1 MKTKYLVAALMVI
14 GAGTGLATSLLAAP
28 VVSAPS
34 IPAAPRPAAAPV
46 TAPSSNVGPVNSL
59 SQAAAPNNPAPQ
71 QITPAAQTLGNPNG
85 LTTGGT
91 GPIDE
96 PTRAPGADPAISGGD
111 PAITLD
117 PALPTSTPLPAGA
130 VAPPPASGTVTT
142 TVTVPTGPVI
152 PIPTPAPADAVTPT
166 PIPAVAMP
174 VPTAT
179 PVATPEPAPP
189 AVVVT
194 PEPTP
199 EPVATPSE
207 TPAPTPAPTATPA
220 PTPAAE
226 VPSEPKIALP
236 GASAPDDQSQA
247 AGAAKKAAPAAKAG
261 AAAEANDSSA
271 MPAGLNPL
279 NAPTVNDKG
288 ELMVSVSPSEDS
300 AVIRFPFT
308 ERVAFAVF
316 VRSHFLWV
324 VTNSMM
330 PLDLSEFDNL
340 PATVIAKPQKI
351 FNARNTILRIP
362 IENNVYTTVIR
373 EDSGTYGWAIHI
385 TPKKRML
392 ASALSVS
399 TNTEPPAPANVS
411 IVTQEMAD
419 PVTVTD
425 PRVGDEL
432 VIVPLYAP
440 GNGILARRDFVEFRL
455 AATAQGIVVVKKAD
469 RVQVTQLRNGLRVS
483 VPDTGAILSAN
494 LPEVEEGKSLG
505 TLINNATYFP
515 YEIWK
520 PDNLDNPRLQL
531 RRLFQRIVSG
541 KTLQE
546 SNEARLR
553 STQILL
559 SQAMIPEAIAMLDG
573 IERTNPAYFR
583 SAKLSALRGA
593 AYFLMY
599 RFPEA
604 ARDFSAAELNNS
616 REGEYWRNMLA
627 DLLGGQSQGYDYLS
641 LNTDYISKYPPY
653 FRQRL
658 AIVAADRSI
667 GSKDYNTA
675 LKIFDTLQK
684 DNLVDSISPYV
695 NFLLAKIAAETGQQK
710 DALDMWDKLAEDYKH
725 PFVQARAEFSRIVW
739 AMDHVTINKDDAI
752 SRLERL
758 RLSWHGDSLEL
769 SVLVLLGD
777 LYAERKDYVNAMRIW
792 HGGVQ
797 SFTNTNEAIEMT
809 RKMQDAFI
817 TMFNDGAA
825 DALPPLDSLALYY
838 EYRKYTPPGI
848 AGGELVER
856 LASRLVS
863 VDLLDQAAYVL
874 DQQMR
879 VQTEKETRSR
889 LGTKLATIYLLN
901 HQPKK
906 ALGALEDSVYGEN
919 QPILRQLRNRLTAQ
933 TMVDMDQPDKA
944 LQTLGQDIT
953 EDADRIRL
961 DIYWKQKDWKDII
974 SSAENILKARKDI
987 TAPLNLQEAEYVIK
1001 LALAYAFQ
1009 DDDAQLKY
1017 LHDYFGPLM
1026 ASNPQR
1032 DLFNFVTSE
1041 DINPTPTNFDD
1052 VIKNLSD
1059 TRSFLDNYSA
1069 RIKTEGLNNVI
1080 K

>member
-1 MKTKYLVAALMVI
+1 MHQEERNAAE
-14 GAGTGLATSLLAAP
+14 TPKAA
-28 VVSAPS
+28 
-34 IPAAPRPAAAPV
+34 
-46 TAPSSNVGPVNSL
+46 TAP
-59 SQAAAPNNPAPQ
+59 APK
-71 QITPAAQTLGNPNG
+71 
-85 LTTGGT
+85 
-91 GPIDE
+91 
-96 PTRAPGADPAISGGD
+96 
-111 PAITLD
+111 
-117 PALPTSTPLPAGA
+117 
-130 VAPPPASGTVTT
+130 
-142 TVTVPTGPVI
+142 
-152 PIPTPAPADAVTPT
+152 
-166 PIPAVAMP
+166 PAVKSNA
-174 VPTAT
+174 
-179 PVATPEPAPP
+179 
-189 AVVVT
+189 
-194 PEPTP
+194 
-199 EPVATPSE
+199 
-207 TPAPTPAPTATPA
+207 
-220 PTPAAE
+220 
-226 VPSEPKIALP
+226 SEP
-236 GASAPDDQSQA
+236 
-247 AGAAKKAAPAAKAG
+247 
-261 AAAEANDSSA
+261 NDSSA
-271 MPAGLNPL
+271 LPAGLAPVV
-279 NAPTVNDKG
+279 PTVNDKG
-288 ELMVSVSPSEDS
+288 ELLVSVSPSEDS

-324 VTNSMM
+324 VFNSKM
-330 PLDLSEFDNL
+330 PLDMSEFEDL
-340 PATVIAKPQKI
+340 PATVIGKPQRI
-351 FNARNTILRIP
+351 PDTRNTILRIP
-362 IENNVYTTVIR
+362 VENNVYTSVIR
-373 EDSGTYGWAIHI
+373 EDSGSYGWAIHI
-385 TPKKRML
+385 TPKKRLL
-392 ASALSVS
+392 ASALSIS
-399 TNTEPPAPANVS
+399 TNTEPPAPPNVS

-419 PVTVTD
+419 PITVRD
-425 PRVGDEL
+425 PRVGDDI
-432 VIVPLYAP
+432 VIVPLYSP
-440 GNGILARRDFVEFRL
+440 GNGILARREFVEFRL
-455 AATAQGIVVVKKAD
+455 IATAQGIAIVKKAD
-469 RVQVTQLRNGLRVS
+469 KVNVTQLRNGLRIS
-483 VPDTGAILSAN
+483 LPDGATLSTN
-494 LPEVEEGKSLG
+494 LPEVEAGKSLG

-520 PDNLDNPRLQL
+520 PDNVDNPRPQL
-531 RRLFQRIVSG
+531 RKLFQRIVSG
-541 KTLQE
+541 KNLQE

-559 SQAMIPEAIAMLDG
+559 SQAMMPEAIAMLDA

-583 SAKLSALRGA
+583 SAKLAALRGA

-604 ARDFSAAELNNS
+604 AHDFSAAELNNS
-616 REGEYWRNMLA
+616 REAEYWRNMLA
-627 DLLGGQSQGYDYLS
+627 DLLGGQSQGYDFLL
-641 LNTDYISKYPPY
+641 LNPDYISKYPPF

-667 GSKDYNTA
+667 GAKDYNKA

-710 DALDMWDKLAEDYKH
+710 DALDMWDKLAEDYKY
-725 PFVQARAEFSRIVW
+725 PFVQARAEFSRLVW
-739 AMDHVTINKDDAI
+739 AMDHSTLSKEEAIN
-752 SRLERL
+752 RLERL

-777 LYAERKDYVNAMRIW
+777 LYLEKKDYVNAMRIW

-797 SFTNTNEAIEMT
+797 SFPNTSEAIEMT

-825 DALPPLDSLALYY
+825 DTLPPLDSLALYY

-933 TMVDMDQPDKA
+933 TMVDMDLPDKA
-944 LQTLGQDIT
+944 LQTLGQDTT

-961 DIYWKQKDWKDII
+961 DIYWKQKDWKNVIG
-974 SSAENILKARKDI
+974 SAENILKARKDI
-987 TAPLNLQEAEYVIK
+987 TAPLNLQEAEYVIR
-1001 LALAYAFQ
+1001 LALAYTFQ

-1026 ASNPQR
+1026 AGSPQK
-1032 DLFNFVTSE
+1032 DLFNFVTAA

-1059 TRSFLDNYSA
+1059 TRSFLDNYKA
-1069 RIKTEGLNNVI
+1069 RIKTEGLSAIVN
-1080 K
+1080 